1 MSNFPHNYSASANV
15 KTEGN
20 VSLNCEGCPGI
31 ESAPPTEFGGPGDQ
45 WSPEDL
51 LVGAVADC
59 FVLSFRAIAGMSK
72 FEFTSLSCNV
82 EGTLDNVD
90 RAIQFTGFTVKAD
103 LVIPEGADVDKAQRL
118 LEKAE
123 KTCFITNSL
132 KAEPHLDANITHG

>member
-1 MSNFPHNYSASANV
+1 MSNFPHNYQVTASVA
-15 KTEGN
+15 TEGN
-20 VSLNCEGCPGI
+20 VQLQCENCPDI
-31 ESAPPTEFGGPGDQ
+31 LSAPPTEFGGPGDQ

-72 FEFTSLSCNV
+72 FEWTSLKCSV
-82 EGTLDNVD
+82 DGTLDNVD
-90 RAIQFTGFTVKAD
+90 RAIQFTGFTIKAD
-103 LVIPEGADVDKAQRL
+103 LVIPAGADAERAQRL

-132 KAEPHLDANITHG
+132 KAEPHLEANITHG